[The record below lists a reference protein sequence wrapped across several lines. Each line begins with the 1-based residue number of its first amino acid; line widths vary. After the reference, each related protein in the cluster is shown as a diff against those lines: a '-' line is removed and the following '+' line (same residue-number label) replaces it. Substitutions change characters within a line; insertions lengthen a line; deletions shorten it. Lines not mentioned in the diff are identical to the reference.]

1 MTKNFKWAH
10 LGMVGL
16 LGISTSGILFADEA
30 GPEYLRESESD
41 SPLDAD
47 FEESPFL
54 KDQHWELHLRSYF
67 LDRNTDKETDKQ
79 ALATGGWITWK
90 SGYWRDLVQFSATA
104 YASQKVFGDKKKDGT
119 GLLQP
124 GQKSYGGFSSLDAN
138 LKLGDDTF
146 LRLGRFEMNAPYV
159 NGHDIRM
166 IRNSFQGTK
175 FTHKFNDNWDLGAGY
190 LTRIKDRT
198 STDFEKAYDRA
209 GLDGDDGVSLAG
221 VRFHDEAGH
230 YGGAFAYHAPDVFDL
245 AYTEYR
251 HHFQLKKDSTLVIA
265 GQYSHQSSIG
275 DEKGGDLSGDHYG
288 TKLVWENPVIT
299 ATLAY
304 TLYNG
309 DKIVSNW
316 GAVPGYTSVMISDF
330 NRAGEKAYL
339 VGVDK
344 DLAAWNRPG
353 WHAGTNITTG
363 NTDDSGKDA
372 SPDRTEWNL
381 NLKYTFQ
388 TGTLKGLSLFFRH
401 VQVNE
406 KNSHVAEDARDKSG
420 LRIITNY
427 NIRF

>member
-1 MTKNFKWAH
+1 M
-10 LGMVGL
+10 
-16 LGISTSGILFADEA
+16 
-30 GPEYLRESESD
+30 
-41 SPLDAD
+41 
-47 FEESPFL
+47 
-54 KDQHWELHLRSYF
+54 
-67 LDRNTDKETDKQ
+67 
-79 ALATGGWITWK
+79 
-90 SGYWRDLVQFSATA
+90 
-104 YASQKVFGDKKKDGT
+104 
-119 GLLQP
+119 
-124 GQKSYGGFSSLDAN
+124 
-138 LKLGDDTF
+138 
-146 LRLGRFEMNAPYV
+146 
-159 NGHDIRM
+159 
-166 IRNSFQGTK
+166 
-175 FTHKFNDNWDLGAGY
+175 
-190 LTRIKDRT
+190 
-198 STDFEKAYDRA
+198 
-209 GLDGDDGVSLAG
+209 
-221 VRFHDEAGH
+221 
-230 YGGAFAYHAPDVFDL
+230 FDL